1 MMNTFTIRLY
11 GKSELAMLY
20 QPNSTPDTAMKT
32 LYRWIK
38 GCPILL
44 AELKQMGYNI
54 HRRSFLPREVEA
66 IVRHLGEP

>member
-20 QPNSTPDTAMKT
+20 QPNSTPETAMKT

-44 AELKQMGYNI
+44 ADAQLLSG
-54 HRRSFLPREVEA
+54 
-66 IVRHLGEP
+66 